1 MENVINCIGKVM
13 LIVTTEPYVQKVIQD
28 HLDTIVIIVDE
39 ILDDGI
45 VMSLDQNQVFD
56 RLKMR
61 EPGAGSQTK
70 IATAAKTQQASSTFN
85 SLFGFAKNT
94 LQKTLNLG

>member
-1 MENVINCIGKVM
+1 M

-28 HLDTIVIIVDE
+28 NLDSIVIIVDE

-45 VMSLDQNQVFD
+45 IMCLDENLIFD

-61 EPGAGSQTK
+61 EPGTGSQSK
-70 IATAAKTQQASSTFN
+70 VASAAKN
-85 SLFGFAKNT
+85 
-94 LQKTLNLG
+94 